1 MPLTGH
7 LLIFAEPEQKMK
19 QHSFELVNPIPLPL
33 SQLAPVPEL
42 FTRHS
47 PIHGQPHVSRV
58 IIHTFILT
66 KALGLEDYALKAWA
80 AAYIHDLGRVDDGV
94 SPEHGLYAVGK
105 VQDNPEL
112 KTLFEGCGVK
122 EKDWTEIFFA
132 VTHHCLEEV
141 PLDHPCRTLTALLKD
156 ADGLDRVRLGGL
168 DPSFL
173 RFPLSVSL
181 IPYAWRL
188 FRNTRDLAKPGQD
201 YFEILWPVARQLLQK
216 ET

>member
-1 MPLTGH
+1 M
-7 LLIFAEPEQKMK
+7 E

-33 SQLAPVPEL
+33 WQLAPAPEL

-47 PIHGQPHVSRV
+47 HIHGQPHVSRV

-94 SPEHGLYAVGK
+94 SPEHGLYAVAV
-105 VQDNPEL
+105 VQDTPEL
-112 KTLFEGCGVK
+112 KTLFEDCGIS
-122 EKDWTEIFFA
+122 ERDWTEIFFA

-141 PLDHPCRTLTALLKD
+141 PLDHPFRTLTALLKD
-156 ADGLDRVRLGGL
+156 ADGLDRVRLGDL
-168 DPSFL
+168 NPSFL

-181 IPYAWRL
+181 IPYARHL
-188 FRNTRDLAKPGQD
+188 FRHTRYLAEPGDD
-201 YFEILWPVARQLLQK
+201 YFEILWPVARELLQNVY
-216 ET
+216 EARIQR